1 MKISKARLQKYKDVK
16 LINLVTKMCLTS
28 ATLALHEEFGFGS
41 ERLNKFSERFT
52 KIMNSH
58 AKTYDDVAYEALIK
72 HAKECGVNIEFD

>member
-1 MKISKARLQKYKDVK
+1 MQEYKDVK

-52 KIMNSH
+52 EIMNSH
-58 AKTYDDVAYEALIK
+58 VKTYDDIAYEALIK
-72 HAKECGVNIEFD
+72 HAKECGVTIEFD

>member
-1 MKISKARLQKYKDVK
+1 MKISKAQLQEYKDAK
-16 LINLVTKMCLTS
+16 LINLVTKMCLTY

-52 KIMNSH
+52 EIMNSH
-58 AKTYDDVAYEALIK
+58 VKTYDDIAYEASIK

>member
-1 MKISKARLQKYKDVK
+1 MKISKARLQEYKDVK

-41 ERLNKFSERFT
+41 ERLNK
-52 KIMNSH
+52 IMNSH